1 MIIDFCAFIGNWPT
15 YPVSGDPEVVQDTL
29 SNYGV
34 SQILVSSLESAWCRN
49 PHRCNDLVYRAA
61 ETLADIW
68 PVPILD
74 PTIATW
80 QSALHQARTFVP
92 ELHPQKR
99 VHLVRLLPTY
109 SPYDLSQADELLK
122 SLVEAKLGVIIQTR
136 LEDPR
141 RQHPLAQ
148 VPDLPAEEVAAVAE
162 QYPALK
168 VIIGGT
174 RTGEIRN
181 LQRQLMDQPN
191 LYADIS
197 QVDGLDV
204 IKVLVNDGLVDKL
217 LFGSHIPIFTPHAAI
232 ARVVCD
238 LDDGTPNA
246 AAAISK
252 IFSGNAGRILD

>member
-1 MIIDFCAFIGNWPT
+1 MSP
-15 YPVSGDPEVVQDTL
+15 
-29 SNYGV
+29 
-34 SQILVSSLESAWCRN
+34 LESAWCRN
-49 PHRCNDLVYRAA
+49 PHRCNHLVYRAA

-68 PVPILD
+68 PVPTLD

-80 QSALHQARTFVP
+80 QSALHQARVFVP
-92 ELHPQKR
+92 ELYPQKR

-109 SPYDLSQADELLK
+109 SPYALSQADELLK

-162 QYPALK
+162 QHPALR

-181 LQRQLMDQPN
+181 LRRQLLDQPN
-191 LYADIS
+191 LYTDVS

-217 LFGSHIPIFTPHAAI
+217 LFDMHTPIFTPQAAI

-246 AAAISK
+246 TETISK
-252 IFSGNAGRILD
+252 IFSENAGQILD

>member
-1 MIIDFCAFIGNWPT
+1 MSP
-15 YPVSGDPEVVQDTL
+15 
-29 SNYGV
+29 
-34 SQILVSSLESAWCRN
+34 LESAWCRN
-49 PHRCNDLVYRAA
+49 PHRCNHLVYRAA

-68 PVPILD
+68 PVPTLD

-80 QSALHQARTFVP
+80 QSALHQARVFVS
-92 ELHPQKR
+92 ELYPQKR

-109 SPYDLSQADELLK
+109 SPYALSQADELLK

-162 QYPALK
+162 QHPALR

-181 LQRQLMDQPN
+181 LRRQLLDQPN
-191 LYADIS
+191 LYTDVS

-217 LFGSHIPIFTPHAAI
+217 LFDLHTPIFTPQAAI

-238 LDDGTPNA
+238 LDDGTLNA
-246 AAAISK
+246 TATISK
-252 IFSGNAGRILD
+252 IFSGNAGQILD